1 MFVAIFLLFWIYW
14 ANDIKVNNS
23 SVYQIP
29 QGASLYSTA
38 NNLEYLGYINSSIF
52 MRLLAKSLNLES
64 KIKSGYYDIN
74 ADMSVINLLNH
85 FTSAKVATRS
95 ITLIEGN
102 TIDDYYQ
109 KLVNMKALKS
119 SKTLTEIMIEIK
131 QNHPYDGY
139 FWPDTYQINYGS
151 SVLSVFKR
159 AHQMMR
165 QKLELAWRNRAH
177 TLPLK
182 NAEQALVLASLIEK
196 ETANA
201 QEKSKIAGVFIR
213 RLQKGMRLQTDP
225 SVVYALGEHYQAPL
239 KKRDLEFDTPYNTYR
254 NKGLPPGPISSVG
267 ADSLYAAM
275 HPHMGSALY
284 FVAKKDGTHA
294 FANTYQQHKDNINK
308 YLKNQ

>member
-1 MFVAIFLLFWIYW
+1 
-14 ANDIKVNNS
+14 
-23 SVYQIP
+23 
-29 QGASLYSTA
+29 
-38 NNLEYLGYINSSIF
+38 

-74 ADMSVINLLNH
+74 ANMSVINLLNH
-85 FTSAKVATRS
+85 FISAKVATRS
-95 ITLIEGN
+95 IALIEDN

-119 SKTLTEIMIEIK
+119 SKTLAEIMTEIK
-131 QNHPYDGY
+131 QSHPYDGY
-139 FWPDTYQINYGS
+139 FWPDTYQINYGD

-165 QKLELAWRNRAH
+165 QKLALAWRNRAD
-177 TLPLK
+177 TLPLE

-201 QEKSKIAGVFIR
+201 QEKPKISGVSIH
-213 RLQKGMRLQTDP
+213 RLQKSMRLQTDP

-239 KKRDLEFDTPYNTYR
+239 KKQDLKFKSPCNTYR
-254 NKGLPPGPISSVG
+254 DKGLPPGPISSVG
-267 ADSLYAAM
+267 ADSLHAAT
-275 HPHMGSALY
+275 HPHMSDALY
-284 FVAKKDGTHA
+284 FVAKKGGTHA